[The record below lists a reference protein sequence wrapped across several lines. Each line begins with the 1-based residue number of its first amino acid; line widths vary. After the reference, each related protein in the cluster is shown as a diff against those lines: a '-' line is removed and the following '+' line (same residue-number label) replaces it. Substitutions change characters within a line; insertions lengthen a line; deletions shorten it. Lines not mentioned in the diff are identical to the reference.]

1 MPDISKLSN
10 KLRELGL
17 NDLETTIYI
26 WLLENNRSTGYRIAN
41 QTNKPV
47 ANTYKALKSLERKG
61 AILSD
66 NSLKTTY
73 FDTVSIEEFL
83 NKKEREFL
91 NTKGLIIEEAKKLQI
106 RQETGGIFEL
116 ESAELAFEKA
126 ISMINSA
133 ETTLLVDCFPAPL
146 AKIKKYLKDKSSGD
160 ISIFLKNYCDTEI
173 DNINQIKSE
182 NPELSVEGVSG
193 EWMIIL
199 KDTTE
204 SLIAQFTK
212 DGNELKHC
220 IWTKDSFLSFV
231 LFNGSIFEFSYTEI
245 FDKIYDNKNNKINRI
260 KDLIS
265 NRQPIFKYLNLRV
278 GDIHKQNE

>member
-1 MPDISKLSN
+1 MTDISKLSN

-17 NDLETTIYI
+17 NDLEATIYI
-26 WLLENNRSTGYRIAN
+26 WLLENNRSTGYKIAN
-41 QTNKPV
+41 QINKPV
-47 ANTYKALKSLERKG
+47 ANTYKALKSLEKKG

-66 NSLKTTY
+66 NSSKSKY
-73 FDTVSIEEFL
+73 FDTVSVEEFL
-83 NKKEREFL
+83 NKLEREFL
-91 NTKGLIIEEAKKLQI
+91 NTKGLIIEETKKLQI

-116 ESAELAFEKA
+116 ESAELAYEKA
-126 ISMINSA
+126 IKMINTA

-146 AKIKKYLKDKSSGD
+146 AKIKKHLKDKSSED

-182 NPELSVEGVSG
+182 HPELSVEGVDG

-245 FDKIYDNKNNKINRI
+245 FNKIYDNESNKIDRI
-260 KDLIS
+260 KDVIA
-265 NRQPIFKYLNLRV
+265 NRKKIFKYLNLRV
-278 GDIHKQNE
+278 GDIHNE